1 MEKLIIKCVNNKG
14 EVAFE
19 STNAE
24 SCINRLI
31 TTLYDGIIKRAK
43 VESVQ
48 YYVDGYEYCKIT
60 GTYNDG
66 TMYIISGVR
75 NDWGDFINVPKTLI
89 DNNISIKGAE

>member
-1 MEKLIIKCVNNKG
+1 MEKLKIIGMNKK
-14 EVAFE
+14 EELFYE

-43 VESVQ
+43 VESTQ
-48 YYVDGYEYCKIT
+48 YYVDGYEYCRIT

-75 NDWGDFINVPKTLI
+75 NDWGDFINIPKTLI
-89 DNNISIKGAE
+89 DNNISIKGE